1 MPRQNSAGDSQRFDS
16 LTVYMC
22 QKCTYV
28 GYKRFYL
35 NRIKKTNL
43 IPIIAVNDKT
53 ENNRFTL

>member
-35 NRIKKTNL
+35 NRIKKN
-43 IPIIAVNDKT
+43 
-53 ENNRFTL
+53 